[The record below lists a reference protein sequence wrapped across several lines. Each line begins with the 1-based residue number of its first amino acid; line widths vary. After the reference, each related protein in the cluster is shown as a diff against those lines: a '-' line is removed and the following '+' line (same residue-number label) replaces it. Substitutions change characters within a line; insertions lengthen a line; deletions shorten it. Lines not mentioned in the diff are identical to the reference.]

1 MNLRRLDKFH
11 QTRLGYAVFGLIE
24 LAMAYGFINWALTSG
39 GWWLWVIAL
48 FLLVGS
54 LQNFVHVIWRAKK

>member
-1 MNLRRLDKFH
+1 MNLEMLDKFH
-11 QTRLGYAVFGLIE
+11 KTRLGFAVFGLVE
-24 LAMAYGFINWALTSG
+24 LAMSYGFLNWGLDSG

-54 LQNFVHVIWRAKK
+54 LQDFVHAIWRFKK